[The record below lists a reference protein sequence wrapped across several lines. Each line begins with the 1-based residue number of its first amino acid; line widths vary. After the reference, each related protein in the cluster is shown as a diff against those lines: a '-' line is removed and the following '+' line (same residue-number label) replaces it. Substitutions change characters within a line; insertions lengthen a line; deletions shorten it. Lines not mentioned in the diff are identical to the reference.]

1 MRIKPLTWSYE
12 VGVAGFEPTTSSSRT
27 KRAAKLRYTPIV
39 APAAFAALA
48 TSITLADPRP
58 ETKSGLRAGGAGG
71 RGARPGCRAAA
82 VRRDRRAHGARCGG
96 PVRRRKSA
104 AAPGPRPVE
113 PGDLWAP
120 LPGAR
125 RRRDRRRPR
134 PGVRSDGEGAQA
146 DGRRPTRALDGES
159 RRGRGADPGAAERRD
174 GPALAHPCVFGVS
187 VRSVASGGHAKRTG
201 VNRLVPQPAETCRYA
216 RWPPAS
222 CVERPFTRFVS
233 RSQLVTS
240 AP

>member
-39 APAAFAALA
+39 ALAALAALA

-58 ETKSGLRAGGAGG
+58 ETKSGFRGGVAGGAEG
-71 RGARPGCRAAA
+71 
-82 VRRDRRAHGARCGG
+82 RRD
-96 PVRRRKSA
+96 
-104 AAPGPRPVE
+104 
-113 PGDLWAP
+113 D
-120 LPGAR
+120 
-125 RRRDRRRPR
+125 
-134 PGVRSDGEGAQA
+134 
-146 DGRRPTRALDGES
+146 
-159 RRGRGADPGAAERRD
+159 
-174 GPALAHPCVFGVS
+174 LAHPHPWDFGVS
-187 VRSVASGGHAKRTG
+187 VRRVASGGHAKRTG
-201 VNRLVPQPAETCRYA
+201 VNRLVPQPAETWRYA